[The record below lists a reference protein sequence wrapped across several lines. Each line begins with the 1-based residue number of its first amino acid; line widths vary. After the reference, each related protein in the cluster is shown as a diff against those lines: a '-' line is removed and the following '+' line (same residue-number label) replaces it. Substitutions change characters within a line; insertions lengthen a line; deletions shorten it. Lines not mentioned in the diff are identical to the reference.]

1 MDFILFPDVFFIASF
16 IYCVCVHAGIAD
28 VETTL
33 EQISLL
39 TGHHLREPQS
49 DGTLTARYIAT
60 TSSLKESLKITSC
73 SPVAV
78 FFKDE
83 EILRSHLA
91 QLVLSLLND
100 EGKMRDV
107 CKQLCA
113 VLKDYSVLGSY
124 EHHEVSSVKLHKD
137 VHFQNVAITSVSC
150 FGTTDYFMPRLVFA
164 I

>member
-83 EILRSHLA
+83 ETLRSHLA

-107 CKQLCA
+107 CEQLCA